1 MLKATDIRVCRGD
14 RVVGDG
20 VNLSASAGKVLGI
33 VGPNGSGKSSMLFSL
48 FRALELAGG
57 RVEVDGD
64 DIAKMKRRQIAEKIS
79 VVAQEREDTLALSVY
94 DYVMLGRLAGS
105 SLPSYGNNADQEIVA
120 RALSRVSITELSQR
134 MVTQL
139 SGGERQRVAIARAIA
154 QKSDYLLLDEPTNHL
169 DLHYQ
174 FELLD
179 LVKSLDCTTI
189 IVLHDLNLAA
199 QCCDEILMLCD
210 GKIVASGPPCQVLT
224 KEIITP
230 VYSIDVDVI
239 THYGLPH
246 LIFSRR
252 EGQN

>member
-14 RVVGDG
+14 RVVVDG

-139 SGGERQRVAIARAIA
+139 SGGERQRVAIARALVGEPA
-154 QKSDYLLLDEPTNHL
+154 LLLADEPTGNL
-169 DLHYQ
+169 DSRSGDAIVSLLR
-174 FELLD
+174 ELND
-179 LVKSLDCTTI
+179 AGTTI
-189 IVLHDLNLAA
+189 IVITHDNDLAA
-199 QCCDEILMLCD
+199 SLPRQIMIRDGRGVSDSGSEVIL
-210 GKIVASGPPCQVLT
+210 
-224 KEIITP
+224 
-230 VYSIDVDVI
+230 
-239 THYGLPH
+239 
-246 LIFSRR
+246 
-252 EGQN
+252 